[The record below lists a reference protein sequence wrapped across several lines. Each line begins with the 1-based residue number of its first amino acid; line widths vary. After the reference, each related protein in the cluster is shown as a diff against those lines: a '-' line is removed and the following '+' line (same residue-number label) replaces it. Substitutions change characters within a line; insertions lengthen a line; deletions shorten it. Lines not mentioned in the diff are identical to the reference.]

1 MARREGDYGYLK
13 VTKTLSSIR
22 GYSVS
27 KGMESTIPIVPLKWL
42 GVGHIIP
49 SLNCIAIVWSIGP
62 GRRSLPRPWEQGGKP
77 ANFFKFIGVTFFIL
91 RVARFFVGS
100 DNIRRRSEDLMKS
113 SV

>member
-1 MARREGDYGYLK
+1 MARRERDYGYLK

-49 SLNCIAIVWSIGP
+49 SLNCI
-62 GRRSLPRPWEQGGKP
+62 QG
-77 ANFFKFIGVTFFIL
+77 
-91 RVARFFVGS
+91 S
-100 DNIRRRSEDLMKS
+100 Q
-113 SV
+113 

>member
-13 VTKTLSSIR
+13 VTNLLSSIR

-49 SLNCIAIVWSIGP
+49 SLNCIAIVWSI
-62 GRRSLPRPWEQGGKP
+62 
-77 ANFFKFIGVTFFIL
+77 
-91 RVARFFVGS
+91 
-100 DNIRRRSEDLMKS
+100 
-113 SV
+113 